1 MAGGASEDQDEMITQ
16 INVVPLVD
24 IILVLLI
31 IFMLTANIINNPAI
45 EVDLP
50 EAATGESPQE
60 PTTVALTLTEGGEVF
75 INGKSIAPDA
85 LAERLAATV
94 EDDPEAQAIIAA
106 DQSVSHGEVI
116 WLIDL
121 VRQQGIFKFALN
133 VDPSVAS
140 DIQRAK
146 TTQQSPAAAQ
156 P

>member
-106 DQSVSHGEVI
+106 DQIG
-116 WLIDL
+116 
-121 VRQQGIFKFALN
+121 
-133 VDPSVAS
+133 
-140 DIQRAK
+140 RAHV
-146 TTQQSPAAAQ
+146 
-156 P
+156 